1 MESETSSFDVARVDQ
16 RGQLPP
22 TYLRNFA
29 LAGRNG
35 LRQLAFGPRNTAHL
49 FGRCAEAED
58 IARRLRRRVSQV
70 DSVPK
75 TLRPLPMPSVKLG
88 QNRNSATTA

>member
-35 LRQLAFGPRNTAHL
+35 LRQLPFGPRNTVHL

-58 IARRLRRRVSQV
+58 IARRLSPTRRAS
-70 DSVPK
+70 SF
-75 TLRPLPMPSVKLG
+75 
-88 QNRNSATTA
+88 SAEDAPAAANA